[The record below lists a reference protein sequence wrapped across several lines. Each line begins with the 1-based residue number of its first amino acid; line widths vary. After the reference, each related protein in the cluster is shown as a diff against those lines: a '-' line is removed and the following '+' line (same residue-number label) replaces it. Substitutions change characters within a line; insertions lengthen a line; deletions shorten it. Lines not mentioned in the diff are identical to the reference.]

1 MPLGP
6 RRVFEQEVRLH
17 VCEAGNLRRI
27 HVIGGPGS
35 GKTTFARRL
44 AKRLS
49 IPVTDL
55 DEIGYVAGA
64 GPKRALSERLAAV
77 SAIAAQ
83 PTWIT
88 EGIYL
93 WWVDDLLRS
102 ADAIVWLDLPW
113 RVAAWRITMRHVRM
127 SLAGTNR
134 QPGLRRLMR
143 FLRSARRYYAD
154 ASENAP
160 VAADDDG
167 AVTRARTADYLDMYA
182 DRLVRC
188 SNAAEIASFL
198 RSAG

>member
-1 MPLGP
+1 V
-6 RRVFEQEVRLH
+6 RRRK
-17 VCEAGNLRRI
+17 LRRI

-44 AKRLS
+44 ATRLS

-64 GPKRALSERLAAV
+64 GPKRPLSERLAAV

-93 WWVDDLLRS
+93 WWVEDFLRS

-113 RVAAWRITMRHVRM
+113 RVAAWRITMRHIRM
-127 SLAGTNR
+127 SVARTNR
-134 QPGLRRLMR
+134 HPGLRRLLR
-143 FLRSARRYYAD
+143 FLRSARTYYAD
-154 ASENAP
+154 ASEDAAVAP
-160 VAADDDG
+160 DDDR
-167 AVTRARTADYLDMYA
+167 AVTRARTAHHLAMYA

-198 RSAG
+198 SSAD

>member
-1 MPLGP
+1 
-6 RRVFEQEVRLH
+6 VRSRQ
-17 VCEAGNLRRI
+17 LRRI

-35 GKTTFARRL
+35 GKTTLARRL

-64 GPKRALSERLAAV
+64 GPRCSLSERLADV

-83 PTWIT
+83 PAWIT

-93 WWVDDLLRS
+93 WWVDDFLES

-113 RVAAWRITMRHVRM
+113 RVAAWRITMRHVRV

-134 QPGLRRLMR
+134 HPGLGKLMR
-143 FLRSARRYYAD
+143 FLRSARKYYAD

-160 VAADDDG
+160 VAPDDDG
-167 AVTRARTADYLDMYA
+167 AVTRARTADHLAMYA

>member
-1 MPLGP
+1 M
-6 RRVFEQEVRLH
+6 
-17 VCEAGNLRRI
+17 
-27 HVIGGPGS
+27 
-35 GKTTFARRL
+35 
-44 AKRLS
+44 LS

-64 GPKRALSERLAAV
+64 GPKRPLSERLAAV
-77 SAIAAQ
+77 SAIVAQ

-113 RVAAWRITMRHVRM
+113 RVAAWRITMRHVGM

-134 QPGLRRLMR
+134 HPGLRRLLR
-143 FLRSARRYYAD
+143 FLRSARTYYAD
-154 ASENAP
+154 ASEDTAVAP
-160 VAADDDG
+160 DDDG
-167 AVTRARTADYLDMYA
+167 AVTRARTTHHLAMYA

-188 SNAAEIASFL
+188 SNTAEIASFF
-198 RSAG
+198 RSSG